1 MEGHG
6 RDSTSGRG
14 EDSLSGASAAAGDP
28 NEAAATAG
36 TPKAGQQGSRDV
48 EMWDEHEEDWK
59 AARRADERYSALKVS
74 RSSPHSRAKWWAWFE
89 PVIVERK
96 GLAVCMLKCTRGE
109 GVCGKPHTPGGWFP
123 PFSQLSTCEVDLGPG
138 KLMEDAKEALVRLA
152 GGEQAREAVIREFGT
167 LRVGGIP
174 ADLHD
179 VCSALNERKVQDDG
193 KELVQPASLRRLLW
207 SGHLFQ
213 RFPNMAAA
221 VIKLLSAH
229 VTSCASERNWS
240 LFGQIF
246 SKTKNRLTLERAR
259 KIAYVRANSSM
270 SSSNAELEEG
280 IMLSVADIEAE
291 DEEGGQ

>member
-28 NEAAATAG
+28 NEAAATAAAAAG
-36 TPKAGQQGSRDV
+36 TPEAGQQGSRDV

-59 AARRADERYSALKVS
+59 KAARRADERYNALK
-74 RSSPHSRAKWWAWFE
+74 H
-89 PVIVERK
+89 
-96 GLAVCMLKCTRGE
+96 
-109 GVCGKPHTPGGWFP
+109 
-123 PFSQLSTCEVDLGPG
+123 
-138 KLMEDAKEALVRLA
+138 
-152 GGEQAREAVIREFGT
+152 
-167 LRVGGIP
+167 
-174 ADLHD
+174 
-179 VCSALNERKVQDDG
+179 
-193 KELVQPASLRRLLW
+193 
-207 SGHLFQ
+207 
-213 RFPNMAAA
+213 
-221 VIKLLSAH
+221 
-229 VTSCASERNWS
+229 NWS